1 MKIYAIYD
9 KVAERFISTTISET
23 DGMFLRQALFAILM
37 DYAVKD
43 IDIYCVGE
51 FDTDFGYIKP
61 VVPRQVPLSAYKFP
75 ETRESKDKYLTI
87 EQIEQAAKKKREELT
102 KQKVENVETLK
113 KEKVRL
119 NSLLSLEEEK
129 DKKDK
134 KKIKALRAYINQV
147 DEEINRLGE

>member
-37 DYAVKD
+37 DYAVND

-61 VVPRQVPLSAYKFP
+61 VVPRQVPFSAYKFP

-87 EQIEQAAKKKREELT
+87 EQIETAAKKKREELT
-102 KQKVENVETLK
+102 KKKVENVETLK

>member
-37 DYAVKD
+37 DYAVND

-87 EQIEQAAKKKREELT
+87 EQIEQAAKKKREELIKT
-102 KQKVENVETLK
+102 KVENVETLK

-119 NSLLSLEEEK
+119 NSLLSLEEGK

-134 KKIKALRAYINQV
+134 KKIKALRTYINQV